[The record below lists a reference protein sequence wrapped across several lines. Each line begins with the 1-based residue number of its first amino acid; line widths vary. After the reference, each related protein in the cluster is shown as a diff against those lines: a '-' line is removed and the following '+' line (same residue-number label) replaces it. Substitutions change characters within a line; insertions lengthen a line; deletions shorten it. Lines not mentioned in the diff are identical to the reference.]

1 MGRFAEAESPE
12 GAFGAKPC
20 SPPELLLR
28 GQELGHRTPGRK
40 GALEPQGGQW
50 PVEPLGESVVQTQEP
65 ATVSEVEALRR
76 GCSRLQEASPASAR
90 WPRTAQG
97 RGWARA
103 QGPPRAV
110 VRESPRR
117 VRLRAPWVQE
127 VCAWV
132 QEVCAQVRSW
142 RRRYPDVLRAGPLG
156 ATREGV
162 CLAERLPVTLP

>member
-28 GQELGHRTPGRK
+28 GRELGHGTPGRK
-40 GALEPQGGQW
+40 GALEPQGGQR
-50 PVEPLGESVVQTQEP
+50 PVEPLGGSVVQTQEP
-65 ATVSEVEALRR
+65 ATVSEVEALGR